1 MLSNTHFSIGVH
13 VLCSLAY
20 HEGRYVGSEELAA
33 TVGTNA
39 SFLRG
44 LIGQLRDAGL
54 VETQL
59 GKGGGT
65 TLAWPATELTLRDV
79 YRATGVETAGPT
91 HVCDR
96 KSKCVVARGME
107 DVLSGIN
114 ERLDVAVDAEL
125 GKVTIASLLDSLTEH

>member
-20 HEGRYVGSEELAA
+20 NEGRYVGSEELTA

-39 SFLRG
+39 SL

-65 TLAWPATELTLRDV
+65 ALARPATELTLRDV
-79 YRATGVETAGPT
+79 YRATESKPPVKT

-114 ERLDVAVDAEL
+114 DRLETAVDAEL

>member
-20 HEGRYVGSEELAA
+20 NEGRHVGSEELAA

-65 TLAWPATELTLRDV
+65 ALARPATELTLRDV
-79 YRATGVETAGPT
+79 YRATESKPPVKT

-114 ERLDVAVDAEL
+114 DRLETAVDAEL